1 MINVMDTEI
10 GSLLRRTK
18 LLFDASIWYD
28 SVDSNVRRMILHWI
42 QNDQLREQGIDE
54 DGDVI
59 GWYSQLTEILS
70 GGEKKFNTHYT
81 LEDTG
86 EFFRQMFVIVLNDSL
101 VIDSD
106 GADKSNGD
114 NIFDKFGGPKII
126 GLTDENMEKLVAVLR
141 VKYIENT
148 RKVLGLN

>member
-1 MINVMDTEI
+1 MVNVLDTEI
-10 GSLLRRTK
+10 GARLKRTK
-18 LLFDASIWYD
+18 LLFDSVVWFD
-28 SVDSNVRRMILHWI
+28 SVDGNVRRMILQWI
-42 QNDQLREQGIDE
+42 QNDQLRKQGIDE

-70 GGEKKFNTHYT
+70 GGRKKFMSHYT

-86 EFFRQMFVIVLNDSL
+86 EFFKQMFVIVMK
-101 VIDSD
+101 DSD

-114 NIFDKFGGPKII
+114 NLFTKYGDGIT
-126 GLTDENMEKLVAVLR
+126 GLTDENMEKLVAVLK
-141 VKYIENT
+141 VKYILNT

>member
-1 MINVMDTEI
+1 MVNVMDTEVGI
-10 GSLLRRTK
+10 VLRKTK
-18 LLFDASIWYD
+18 LLFDATIWYD
-28 SVDSNVRRMILHWI
+28 SVDSSVRRMILHWI
-42 QNDQLREQGIDE
+42 QNDQLRKEGIDE
-54 DGDVI
+54 KGEVI

-70 GGEKKFNTHYT
+70 GGTKKFNTHYT

-86 EFFRQMFVIVLNDSL
+86 EFFRQMFVIVLNDSM

-114 NIFDKFGGPKII
+114 NLFTKYGQGII

-141 VKYIENT
+141 VKYIQNT

>member
-1 MINVMDTEI
+1 MINVMQTQVGTI
-10 GSLLRRTK
+10 LKRTK
-18 LLFDASIWYD
+18 MLSDALVWYD
-28 SVDSNVRRMILHWI
+28 SVDGNVRRLILYWI
-42 QNDQLREQGIDE
+42 QNDQLRKEGIDE

-70 GGEKKFNTHYT
+70 GGRKKFNTHYT

-86 EFFRQMFVIVLNDSL
+86 EFFREMFVIVLADSI

-106 GADKSNGD
+106 GADKENGD
-114 NIFDKFGGPKII
+114 NLFTKYGDGII
-126 GLTDENMEKLVAVLR
+126 GLTDENMDKLVAILR
-141 VKYIENT
+141 VKYYQST

>member
-1 MINVMDTEI
+1 MVNVLDTEI
-10 GSLLRRTK
+10 GARLKRTK
-18 LLFDASIWYD
+18 LLFDSVIWFD
-28 SVDSNVRRMILHWI
+28 SVDGNVRRMILHWI
-42 QNDQLREQGIDE
+42 QNDQLRMKGIDE
-54 DGDVI
+54 DGDII

-70 GGEKKFNTHYT
+70 GGKKKFNTHYT

-114 NIFDKFGGPKII
+114 NLFTKYGDGIT

-141 VKYIENT
+141 IKYIQNT
-148 RKVLGLN
+148 RKVLGIN

>member
-1 MINVMDTEI
+1 MINVMNTEI
-10 GSLLRRTK
+10 GTPLRRTK
-18 LLFDASIWYD
+18 LLFDATIWFD
-28 SVDSNVRRMILHWI
+28 SVDSNVKRMILHWI
-42 QNDQLREQGIDE
+42 QNDQLREKGVDE

-59 GWYSQLTEILS
+59 GWYSQLTQILS
-70 GGEKKFNTHYT
+70 GGKKKFMDHYT

-86 EFFRQMFVIVLNDSL
+86 EFFRQMFVVTLNDSM

-114 NIFDKFGGPKII
+114 NLFTKYGDGII
-126 GLTDENMEKLVAVLR
+126 GLEDENMEKLVAILKINYVR
-141 VKYIENT
+141 NT

>member
-1 MINVMDTEI
+1 MIDVMATEV
-10 GSLLRRTK
+10 GTVLKRARTISE
-18 LLFDASIWYD
+18 AQIWFD
-28 SVDSNVRRMILHWI
+28 SVDGNVRRLILFWI

-70 GGEKKFNTHYT
+70 GGKKKFNTHYT

-86 EFFRQMFVIVLNDSL
+86 EFFRQMFVIVLADSL

-106 GADKSNGD
+106 GADKDNGD
-114 NIFDKFGGPKII
+114 NLFNKYGQGIL
-126 GLTDENMEKLVAVLR
+126 GLTDENMDKLVAVIR
-141 VKYIENT
+141 VKYLQNI
-148 RKVLGLN
+148 RKVLGLNQ